1 MPPVDDSLVGYHIDY
16 CFEYH
21 DDEGD
26 GTYLG
31 WCDGVVQ
38 KINNAK
44 TRMVETKWNEKKEM
58 EGDPVVTK
66 QKLLIRSWN
75 PKNPSGGAWRQFIG
89 DPNA

>member
-1 MPPVDDSLVGYHIDY
+1 MPDVDESLVGYHIDY
-16 CFEYH
+16 CFEYF
-21 DDEGD
+21 DEDGD

-38 KINNAK
+38 KIVDEK
-44 TRMVETKWNEKKEM
+44 TRMVEIRWNKKKVM
-58 EGDPVVTK
+58 EGDPEVTR

-75 PKNPSGGAWRQFIG
+75 PKNPSSGAWRQFIG